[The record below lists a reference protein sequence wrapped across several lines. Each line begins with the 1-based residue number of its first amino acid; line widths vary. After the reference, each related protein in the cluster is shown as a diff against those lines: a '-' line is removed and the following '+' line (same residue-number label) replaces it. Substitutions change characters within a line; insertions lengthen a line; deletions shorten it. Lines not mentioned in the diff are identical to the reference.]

1 MNFRISSEAREDLV
15 SVWEYSREHWGIE
28 QADLYIDAFMLRF
41 VWLTRN
47 RDLWRPR
54 PDLEEGVFSCI
65 EKSHVIFF
73 RCSLCVS
80 EHVSSEPTL
89 EALGQ
94 QSTLQST
101 ANFEQLPGRVQYAV

>member
-28 QADLYIDAFMLRF
+28 QADLYIDTFILRF

-54 PDLEEGVFSCI
+54 PDLEEGGFSCI

-73 RCSLCVS
+73 S
-80 EHVSSEPTL
+80 EDDGRIDILRVLHGRMDLGRHL
-89 EALGQ
+89 E
-94 QSTLQST
+94 
-101 ANFEQLPGRVQYAV
+101 